1 MAHQTGTGPL
11 ETIAP
16 ATVAMATNQGVKSRK
31 HKASDRVVR
40 RTKFSW
46 IGLIFYVIIGFFML
60 NLVGLIGAV
69 VVDSFGTSWFNTW
82 LPSSF
87 TTQWYTSLSDD
98 HDIGQLL
105 SSTLFVAICTTVLSL
120 LIGLPASYVLARKQF
135 RFKPLLT
142 GLYLLPM
149 LVPPLAYGVPLAA
162 LLLQV
167 DVGGFFGYPLIN
179 DVLINIV
186 PIVPFVILILT
197 PFIEQLDPTLE
208 SASRMLGANRL
219 QTFLRVLLP
228 LIIPGLLTAG
238 VLAVVR
244 AIAMFELTF
253 LVAQVPM
260 QDTLVVALFGDA
272 FGAGIRANQSIDA
285 LAVIYMLTTMSLLGI
300 GLIFVKPTQF
310 VVRLKGQ

>member
-1 MAHQTGTGPL
+1 MSHQTGADSL
-11 ETIAP
+11 ETIAS
-16 ATVAMATNQGVKSRK
+16 VAVDITTNQGAKSRK
-31 HKASDRVVR
+31 YKTRERVVR
-40 RTKFSW
+40 RAKFSW
-46 IGLIFYVIIGFFML
+46 SGLIFYIFIGLFVL
-60 NLVGLIGAV
+60 NVVGLVGAV
-69 VVDSFGTSWFNTW
+69 VVDSFGTSWFGTW
-82 LPSSF
+82 LPTSF
-87 TTQWYTSLSDD
+87 TTQWYTALSDD

-105 SSTLFVAICTTVLSL
+105 FSTLFVAICTTVLSL
-120 LIGLPASYVLARKQF
+120 VIGLPASYVLARKQF
-135 RFKPLLT
+135 RFKSLLT

-149 LVPPLAYGVPLAA
+149 LVPPLAYGVPLAT

-179 DVLINIV
+179 VVLINIV
-186 PIVPFVILILT
+186 PILPFVILILT

-208 SASRMLGANRL
+208 AASRMLGANRL
-219 QTFLRVLLP
+219 QTFVRVLLP

-253 LVAQVPM
+253 LVAQVPV

-285 LAVIYMLTTMSLLGI
+285 LAVIYMVTTMILLGI